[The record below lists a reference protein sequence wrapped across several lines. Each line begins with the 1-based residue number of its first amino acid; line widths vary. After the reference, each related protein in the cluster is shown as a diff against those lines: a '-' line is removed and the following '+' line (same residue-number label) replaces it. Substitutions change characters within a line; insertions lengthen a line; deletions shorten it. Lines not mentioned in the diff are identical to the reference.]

1 MNTKKYSVT
10 GKLPENG
17 AKPESLH
24 TITEILAAPD
34 LDSAVRMFQKLH
46 KNYIVVKSGIF
57 QG

>member
-1 MNTKKYSVT
+1 MNIKYFVT
-10 GKLPENG
+10 GKLPECDV
-17 AKPESLH
+17 KPESLH

-46 KNYIVVKSGIF
+46 KNYIVVKSGLF

>member
-1 MNTKKYSVT
+1 MNIKYFVT
-10 GKLPENG
+10 GKLPECDV
-17 AKPESLH
+17 KPESLH